1 MGSGS
6 IKSEVSSNGFSL
18 IGSRG
23 NGGGGGVTSLFSV
36 GRKLSRSIVVIS
48 SLILVI
54 PLDLDLDCKFC
65 NSISSS
71 STTTSSSE

>member
-1 MGSGS
+1 MD
-6 IKSEVSSNGFSL
+6 FL
-18 IGSRG
+18 IGGR
-23 NGGGGGVTSLFSV
+23 NDGGGGVTSLFSV

-71 STTTSSSE
+71 SLLLLHQNEFYHLYYDQIY